1 MLDARAKAED
11 AKFALDRDAAFK
23 AHARHD
29 RMFGRWAAHLLGLR
43 GEAAE
48 GYALELMRDD
58 VESAGDDRVLVKVG
72 DDLQSAGV
80 DAAVF
85 CEDRLRRKLERLA
98 EVAAGQHESTA

>member
-1 MLDARAKAED
+1 MLETRARAEE
-11 AKFALDRDAAFK
+11 AKFALDHDAAFK
-23 AHARHD
+23 AHARRD

-58 VESAGDDRVLVKVG
+58 AESAGDDRVLLRVG
-72 DDLQSAGV
+72 DDLRSAGV
-80 DAAVF
+80 AAAVF

-98 EVAAGQHESTA
+98 AIAASQPESAA